1 MAAHEPEIKSSV
13 SFIPCFLFVELVL
26 MAGTVILSYHFEY
39 TDTFP
44 VHSQGFFCYDSTL
57 SKPYPGPESTSR
69 VPPRLLY
76 PLIIVLPV
84 LTILLGEVS
93 TVLINPRWSSREK
106 IISCGDC
113 CFFNPLLRR
122 IVRILGL
129 FSFGL
134 FCTVIFA
141 GAVQTVTGNQAPH
154 FLSVCRPNYTALGC
168 KSHMQY
174 ISSPYACNGDPDL
187 IIEARKAFPSKPAAL
202 AAYAAVY
209 TTMYVTLV
217 LKVKGSRLVKPSL
230 CLALLSPSWLLCLLR
245 VAEYRNHWRDV
256 LAGTITGAAIAIFL
270 VTCVLNNFGTSSAEE
285 GELIQKEQEGVF
297 EAENPG
303 PALCEKI
310 SVVKSTSDCDIIPQ
324 PHPNRILEVHPPMS
338 PDPPPCLVPV
348 TPDVLIPSNCLSSQI
363 VTFLLLLHPAA
374 HTKNIYSLNKEK
386 SPCHVNLM

>member
-1 MAAHEPEIKSSV
+1 MSAGYAGRDCVSHMAAQETEIKSSA
-13 SFIPCFLFVELVL
+13 SIIPCFLFVELVL

-44 VHSQGFFCYDSTL
+44 VHSQGFFCYDGTL

-69 VPPRLLY
+69 APPRLLY
-76 PLIIVLPV
+76 PLITVLPV
-84 LTILLGEVS
+84 LMILLGEVS
-93 TVLINPRWSSREK
+93 AVFINPRWRTKEK

-122 IVRILGL
+122 VVRILGL

-168 KSHMQY
+168 VSHLQY
-174 ISSPYACNGDPDL
+174 VSSPYACTGDPEL
-187 IIEARKAFPSKPAAL
+187 ITEARKAFPSKPAAL
-202 AAYAAVY
+202 GAYAAVY

-217 LKVKGSRLVKPSL
+217 LKIKGSRLVKPSL

-256 LAGTITGAAIAIFL
+256 LAGTVVGSAIAVFL
-270 VTCVLNNFGTSSAEE
+270 VTCVLNNFGSSTPEE
-285 GELIQKEQEGVF
+285 KELHQKEED
-297 EAENPG
+297 EIPIPENLHP
-303 PALCEKI
+303 PAREKI
-310 SVVKSTSDCDIIPQ
+310 VEL
-324 PHPNRILEVHPPMS
+324 HPVMS
-338 PDPPPCLVPV
+338 LDPPPCLVPV
-348 TPDVLIPSNCLSSQI
+348 TPDVLIPSNCMTSQ
-363 VTFLLLLHPAA
+363 V
-374 HTKNIYSLNKEK
+374 
-386 SPCHVNLM
+386 

>member
-1 MAAHEPEIKSSV
+1 MPAGCSGAAHMVANEPEIKSSV

-57 SKPYPGPESTSR
+57 SKPYPGPESASR
-69 VPPRLLY
+69 VPPRILY
-76 PLIIVLPV
+76 PLITVLPV

-93 TVLINPRWSSREK
+93 TVLINPRWSNREK

-174 ISSPYACNGDPDL
+174 ISTPYACDGDPDL

-202 AAYAAVY
+202 GAYAAVY

-256 LAGTITGAAIAIFL
+256 LAGTITGAAIAVFL
-270 VTCVLNNFGTSSAEE
+270 VTCVLNNFGSSSPEE
-285 GELIQKEQEGVF
+285 GDLIQKEQEGVF
-297 EAENPG
+297 EAEIPLQT
-303 PALCEKI
+303 ACEKLSVAKDLGSSPTDVTRPSSVSCACNSRCSDPLKLYFQSSI
-310 SVVKSTSDCDIIPQ
+310 S
-324 PHPNRILEVHPPMS
+324 
-338 PDPPPCLVPV
+338 
-348 TPDVLIPSNCLSSQI
+348 
-363 VTFLLLLHPAA
+363 PAA
-374 HTKNIYSLNKEK
+374 YTARKWGQALPQKHHCYQELEEAEW
-386 SPCHVNLM
+386 

>member
-1 MAAHEPEIKSSV
+1 MPAGCSGAVHMAAHEPEIKSSV

-57 SKPYPGPESTSR
+57 SKPYPGPESSSR

-76 PLIIVLPV
+76 PLITVLPV

-93 TVLINPRWSSREK
+93 TALINPRWGNREK

-174 ISSPYACNGDPDL
+174 IASPYACSGDPDL
-187 IIEARKAFPSKPAAL
+187 INEARKAFPSKPAAL
-202 AAYAAVY
+202 GAYAAVY

-230 CLALLSPSWLLCLLR
+230 CLAMLSPAWLLCLLR

-256 LAGTITGAAIAIFL
+256 LAGTIVGGAIAVFL
-270 VTCVLNNFGTSSAEE
+270 VTCVLNNFGSSSSEE
-285 GELIQKEQEGVF
+285 GDLIEKEQEGVI
-297 EAENPG
+297 EDEIPLPTA
-303 PALCEKI
+303 CEKI
-310 SVVKSTSDCDIIPQ
+310 AVVKSTSDCDIIPQ
-324 PHPNRILEVHPPMS
+324 SHPSRILEVHPPMS

-348 TPDVLIPSNCLSSQI
+348 TPDVLIPSNCISSQ
-363 VTFLLLLHPAA
+363 V
-374 HTKNIYSLNKEK
+374 
-386 SPCHVNLM
+386 

>member
-57 SKPYPGPESTSR
+57 SKPYPGPESASR

-76 PLIIVLPV
+76 LLITVLPV

-93 TVLINPRWSSREK
+93 TALINPRWSNREK

-113 CFFNPLLRR
+113 CFFNPLLRQ

-187 IIEARKAFPSKPAAL
+187 ITEARKAFPSKPAAL
-202 AAYAAVY
+202 GAYSAVY

-230 CLALLSPSWLLCLLR
+230 CLTMLSPSWLLCLLR

-256 LAGTITGAAIAIFL
+256 LAGTITGAAIAVFL
-270 VTCVLNNFGTSSAEE
+270 VTCVLNNFGSSSPEE
-285 GELIQKEQEGVF
+285 GDLIQKEQDGAI
-297 EAENPG
+297 EAENPL
-303 PALCEKI
+303 PAACEKI
-310 SVVKSTSDCDIIPQ
+310 SVVK
-324 PHPNRILEVHPPMS
+324 
-338 PDPPPCLVPV
+338 
-348 TPDVLIPSNCLSSQI
+348 VLDFELKCG
-363 VTFLLLLHPAA
+363 
-374 HTKNIYSLNKEK
+374 
-386 SPCHVNLM
+386 

>member
-1 MAAHEPEIKSSV
+1 MSAGYAGRGCVSHMAAQETEIKSSA
-13 SFIPCFLFVELVL
+13 SIIPCFLFVELVL

-69 VPPRLLY
+69 APPRLLY
-76 PLIIVLPV
+76 PLITVLPV

-93 TVLINPRWSSREK
+93 AVFINPRWRRKEK

-122 IVRILGL
+122 VVRILGL

-141 GAVQTVTGNQAPH
+141 GAVQTVTGNQTPH

-168 KSHMQY
+168 MSHLQY
-174 ISSPYACNGDPDL
+174 VSTPFACNGDPEL
-187 IIEARKAFPSKPAAL
+187 ITEARKAFPSKPAAL
-202 AAYAAVY
+202 GAYAAVY

-217 LKVKGSRLVKPSL
+217 LKIKGSRLVKPSL

-256 LAGTITGAAIAIFL
+256 LAGTVVGAAIAVFL
-270 VTCVLNNFGTSSAEE
+270 VTCVLNNFGSSTPEE
-285 GELIQKEQEGVF
+285 KELQQKEEDEIPVP
-297 EAENPG
+297 ESLHP
-303 PALCEKI
+303 PPREKI
-310 SVVKSTSDCDIIPQ
+310 VEL
-324 PHPNRILEVHPPMS
+324 HPTMS
-338 PDPPPCLVPV
+338 LDPPPCLVPV
-348 TPDVLIPSNCLSSQI
+348 TPDVLIPSNCMTSQ
-363 VTFLLLLHPAA
+363 V
-374 HTKNIYSLNKEK
+374 
-386 SPCHVNLM
+386 

>member
-1 MAAHEPEIKSSV
+1 MPAGYAGAGCASHMAAQEPEIKSST
-13 SFIPCFLFVELVL
+13 SIIPCFLFVELVL

-44 VHSQGFFCYDSTL
+44 VHSQGFFCYDTSL
-57 SKPYPGPESTSR
+57 SKPYPGPESASR
-69 VPPRLLY
+69 APPRLLY
-76 PLIIVLPV
+76 PLVTVLPV
-84 LTILLGEVS
+84 LTILLGEVYS
-93 TVLINPRWSSREK
+93 VLINPRWRSREK

-122 IVRILGL
+122 VVRILGL

-168 KSHMQY
+168 TSYLQY
-174 ISSPYACNGDPDL
+174 VSSPYACNGDPD
-187 IIEARKAFPSKPAAL
+187 IITEARKAFPSKPAAL
-202 AAYAAVY
+202 GAYAAVY

-217 LKVKGSRLVKPSL
+217 LKIKGSRLVKPSL

-256 LAGTITGAAIAIFL
+256 LAGTVVGAAIAVFL
-270 VTCVLNNFGTSSAEE
+270 VTCVLNNFESSAPKEKDFP
-285 GELIQKEQEGVF
+285 QKEVEDIPIP
-297 EAENPG
+297 ENP
-303 PALCEKI
+303 PPPPREKF
-310 SVVKSTSDCDIIPQ
+310 VEFH
-324 PHPNRILEVHPPMS
+324 PHMS

-348 TPDVLIPSNCLSSQI
+348 TPDVLIPSNCMTSQ
-363 VTFLLLLHPAA
+363 V
-374 HTKNIYSLNKEK
+374 
-386 SPCHVNLM
+386 